1 MTVDTRLFT
10 ADELLR
16 LPDDGYRYELVEGEL
31 LRMSPAGGKHGRI
44 SHRISQR
51 LGVYVEQHQLGIVYS
66 SETGFLLTTSPDTVR
81 APDVAFDLRERA
93 VDTDGYLPGAPDL
106 AVEVLSPSDLY
117 SEVVQKTNQY
127 LRAGTRAVIVVDP
140 WKRVVQVHRLSGTE
154 TVTTTVTDTLSV
166 DDVVPGW
173 KLTLDDLF
181 SA

>member
-31 LRMSPAGGKHGRI
+31 KKMSPAGGKHGRI
-44 SHRISQR
+44 AHRISLR
-51 LGVYVEQHQLGIVYS
+51 LGAYVEQHQLGIVYS
-66 SETGFLLTTSPDTVR
+66 SDTGFMLSRSPDTVR
-81 APDVAFDLRERA
+81 APDVAFDRAERA

-106 AVEVLSPSDLY
+106 AIEVLSPSDLY

-127 LRAGTRAVIVVDP
+127 LRAGTRAVVVVDP
-140 WKRVVQVHRLSGTE
+140 WKRIVQVHRLSGAE
-154 TVTTTVTDTLSV
+154 TITTTVTDVLEV
-166 DDVVPGW
+166 DEVVPAW
-173 KLTLDDLF
+173 KLTLEDIY